1 MFKIPEQIIKIADK
15 YKLSLPKSPADKN
28 ADIWCVGKNFIL
40 KHDALTRIA
49 KVEGI
54 IFHQPQIT
62 EIKSDNKYYGF
73 MMIGEA
79 ELDGIKIWTTADST
93 KENTMAKYYI
103 NMCEKRLRDRLTLKL
118 LDLYEYGLYSDVEA
132 EDFKKPVEDK
142 PMTKYQATQIVN
154 ILKHQVGYDKDVVK
168 AIMRDL
174 THAEAIDVLDHFHS
188 GRIEEAIETFYKL
201 YKGEK

>member
-1 MFKIPEQIIKIADK
+1 MFKVPEQIIKIADK
-15 YKLSLPKSPADKN
+15 YNLSLPKSPADKN

-79 ELDGIKIWTTADST
+79 ELDGMKIWTTADST

-174 THAEAIDVLDHFHS
+174 THTEAIDVLDHFHS

>member
-1 MFKIPEQIIKIADK
+1 M
-15 YKLSLPKSPADKN
+15 PKSPADKN

>member
-1 MFKIPEQIIKIADK
+1 MFKIPEQITKIADK

-79 ELDGIKIWTTADST
+79 ELDGMKIWTTADST

-174 THAEAIDVLDHFHS
+174 THTEAIDVLDHFHS

>member
-79 ELDGIKIWTTADST
+79 ELDGMKIWTTADST

-174 THAEAIDVLDHFHS
+174 THTEAIDVLDHFHS

>member
-1 MFKIPEQIIKIADK
+1 MFKVPEQIIKIADK

-28 ADIWCVGKNFIL
+28 EDIWCGGKNFIL

-54 IFHQPQIT
+54 IFHQTQIT

-79 ELDGIKIWTTADST
+79 ELDGMKIWTTADST

-188 GRIEEAIETFYKL
+188 
-201 YKGEK
+201 

>member
-15 YKLSLPKSPADKN
+15 YNLSLPKSPADKN

-79 ELDGIKIWTTADST
+79 ELDGMKIWTTADST

-174 THAEAIDVLDHFHS
+174 THTEAIDVLDHFHS

>member
-1 MFKIPEQIIKIADK
+1 MFEVPEPIKKVADK
-15 YKLSLPKSPADKN
+15 YNLSLPKSPADKN

-62 EIKSDNKYYGF
+62 EIKSDNKYHGF

-79 ELDGIKIWTTADST
+79 ELDGMKIWTTADST
-93 KENTMAKYYI
+93 KENTMAKYYV

-132 EDFKKPVEDK
+132 EDFKKKPVEDK
-142 PMTKYQATQIVN
+142 PMTKYQATQIVE
-154 ILKHQVGYDKDVVK
+154 ILKHQINYDKDVVK
-168 AIMRDL
+168 AIFKDL
-174 THAEAIDVLDHFHS
+174 SHADAVDVLDHFYS
-188 GRIEEAIETFYKL
+188 GRTEEALNNFYKL
-201 YKGEK
+201 YKGE